1 MELYGQIENFLSFKR
16 IGYEVSNHLAE
27 ALIKKGLTEEQIL
40 DWLSS
45 TRIRHCI
52 DGNLGETIQNAVDQ
66 WVDNQDIDSFKF

>member
-45 TRIRHCI
+45 TRIRHC
-52 DGNLGETIQNAVDQ
+52 
-66 WVDNQDIDSFKF
+66 WKCCK